1 MTRWRVASAPSPT
14 LTSKAIGSVPESLLT
29 RITKFFSLE
38 LKYPLYRVPRAVLAA
53 CAVVGMLLA
62 PAPSAAELTSSL
74 VIDISTPPGR
84 LIDVGG
90 YRLHL
95 FCTGQGG
102 PAVIFDAG
110 LGGFSM
116 DWIFVQLRLESELT
130 ACAYD
135 RAGYGW
141 SDPGPSPRAS
151 DQIAAELEVLLE
163 RAHVDPPYILVG
175 HSFGAYNVRYFAGM
189 HPEQVAGLVL
199 VDGSHPNQ
207 AERLPELPAH
217 SSDDPRG
224 TLVTFFNPSVI
235 HRYYPEDMWFPLAA
249 LLTSGKAMAA
259 QQRELRNFTISA
271 AQVRRLGALP
281 RVPLIVVTR
290 GQRVWPRDPM
300 GDSLEKAWAE
310 MQSDLAASAP
320 GGRQVIARHS
330 GHLIHLEEP
339 DVVAEA
345 IRSVVQED
353 CSLKVIAC

>member
-1 MTRWRVASAPSPT
+1 MTFTCSFYRAPRGVNAACTGILMLAALAASA
-14 LTSKAIGSVPESLLT
+14 AG
-29 RITKFFSLE
+29 
-38 LKYPLYRVPRAVLAA
+38 
-53 CAVVGMLLA
+53 
-62 PAPSAAELTSSL
+62 PAPSL
-74 VIDISTPPGR
+74 VIDISTPPGQ
-84 LIDVGG
+84 LIDIGG

-95 FCTGQGG
+95 YCMGQGG
-102 PAVIFDAG
+102 PAVIFDSG

-116 DWIFVQLRLESELT
+116 DWIYVQLRVESALT

-175 HSFGAYNVRYFAGM
+175 HSFGAYNVRYFAGL
-189 HPEQVAGLVL
+189 HPEQVAGIVL
-199 VDGSHPNQ
+199 VDGSHPDQ
-207 AERLPELPAH
+207 AERLPELPVHA
-217 SSDDPRG
+217 SDDHRG
-224 TLVTFFNPSVI
+224 TLITFFNPNML
-235 HRYYPEDMWFPLAA
+235 HRYYPEDMWFPLSA
-249 LLTSGKAMAA
+249 LLTSSKAVAT

-271 AQVRRLGALP
+271 AQVRHLGAFP
-281 RVPLIVVTR
+281 PVPLIVVSR

-310 MQSDLAASAP
+310 MQSDLAASTP
-320 GGRQVIARHS
+320 GGRQIIARHS

-353 CSLKVIAC
+353 CKLKVIAC